1 MLWKR
6 RFYAGAGIAGLALA
20 CGCQSQT
27 RVVPIGPNGTA
38 TLNAQGGYTSYA
50 VDSGSGP
57 IDTQR
62 VTITNQRE
70 VPVSVRLTRPGWPD
84 LTSAETILASI
95 LREGMSDEAKA
106 LAIYSFF
113 RDWRSHWHPPDAED
127 NHDPVKMV
135 GVYGYGYCDDAARS
149 LDQLARK
156 AGLKARVWELQGHV
170 VSEVFYEGRWHMLDV
185 DLGKTYQ
192 HPLGHLASV
201 EEIAR
206 NPHWIADPDVRGVY
220 ASTENNVVSP
230 SLPSLSHELRL
241 PLHPGDSATFATGK
255 ADAPPPAAVRRPRA
269 VLGDPPPPVY
279 GVGRLVRRLAPGDHL
294 VEIPYV
300 LLGGRIKA
308 ATCCLRGSVAFGDWR
323 PHQAVDLSVDAA
335 GKLANLGQLVAA
347 QGAALYQVWLN
358 VNAPVDLELDFQF
371 APRSIPW
378 LTPGTAQ
385 FEVFVENLQ
394 PETCT
399 KTGDACQ
406 GDEGV
411 EIVHEVEVR
420 RPELNSQTL
429 HIGGARETGPEVEA
443 VALNAPAVGDT
454 FERGETVEATVTFDR
469 LVDVTG
475 TPQLALGVGSNTRQ
489 ASYASGDGTD
499 SLVFRYELV
508 QADVDPDGISIAAAA
523 LTLNSGTIRLW
534 RSTRNAVLGLGDHAI
549 ADSGDH
555 KVDGA
560 KLTRPKI
567 DEVFFRR
574 APANDDTY
582 RFGERIDLSI
592 DFDRAVA
599 VTGTPQLALT
609 IGQQTKQLPLFRL
622 VGTTRLRFRHVVEAG
637 DFDADGVSVFEGALT
652 LNGGAVNDARDPTV
666 AADIRLG
673 RHAFTN
679 TSQYKVDSQAGPA
692 SSAQR

>member
-1 MLWKR
+1 M
-6 RFYAGAGIAGLALA
+6 
-20 CGCQSQT
+20 
-27 RVVPIGPNGTA
+27 PIGANGTA
-38 TLNAQGGYTSYA
+38 TLNALGGYTSYA

-106 LAIYSFF
+106 LAIYGFL

-156 AGLKARVWELQGHV
+156 AGLKSRVWELEGHV

-185 DLGKTYQ
+185 DLGKTYR

-230 SLPSLSHELRL
+230 GLPSLSHELRL

-269 VLGDPPPPVY
+269 VLGDPLPPVY

-323 PHQAVDLSVDAA
+323 PHEAVDLSVDAT

-347 QGAALYQVWLN
+347 PGAALYQVWLN

-385 FEVFVENLQ
+385 FEVYVENLQ

-399 KTGDACQ
+399 TGGACQ

-420 RPELNSQTL
+420 S
-429 HIGGARETGPEVEA
+429 A
-443 VALNAPAVGDT
+443 
-454 FERGETVEATVTFDR
+454 
-469 LVDVTG
+469 
-475 TPQLALGVGSNTRQ
+475 
-489 ASYASGDGTD
+489 
-499 SLVFRYELV
+499 
-508 QADVDPDGISIAAAA
+508 
-523 LTLNSGTIRLW
+523 
-534 RSTRNAVLGLGDHAI
+534 
-549 ADSGDH
+549 
-555 KVDGA
+555 
-560 KLTRPKI
+560 RPKI

-574 APANDDTY
+574 APANGEAY
-582 RFGERIDLSI
+582 RLGERIDLSV
-592 DFDRAVA
+592 DFDRPVA

-609 IGQQTKQLPLFRL
+609 IGQRTMQLPLFRF
-622 VGTTRLRFRHVVEAG
+622 VPPARMRFRHVVRAS

-652 LNGGAVNDARDPTV
+652 LNGGAVNDDRDATV

-679 TSQYKVDSQAGPA
+679 ASRYKVDGQAGPPA
-692 SSAQR
+692 VVGGTLNAPALDDIDEGEMSSSERGRM